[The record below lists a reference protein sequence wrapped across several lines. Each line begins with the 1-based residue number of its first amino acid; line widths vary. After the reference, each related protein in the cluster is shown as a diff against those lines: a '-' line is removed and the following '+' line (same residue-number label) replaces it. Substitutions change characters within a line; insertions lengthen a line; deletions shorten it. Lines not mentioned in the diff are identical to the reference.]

1 MTCVHLDGREIFT
14 RDGLHDALVRA
25 LPLPEWYGRNL
36 DALMDCLTSLP
47 GELSLHLS
55 GVAALRER
63 LGPYASAFLRVLRQ
77 AEEDNP
83 RFHLLIEPSAPC
95 Q

>member
-1 MTCVHLDGREIFT
+1 MTCV
-14 RDGLHDALVRA
+14 

-36 DALMDCLTSLP
+36 DALLDCLTDLP

-55 GVAALRER
+55 GIEVLEER
-63 LGPYASAFLRVLRQ
+63 LGSYASVFLRVLRQ
-77 AEEDNP
+77 AEEDNSL
-83 RFHLLIEPSAPC
+83 FHLFMEPPASG